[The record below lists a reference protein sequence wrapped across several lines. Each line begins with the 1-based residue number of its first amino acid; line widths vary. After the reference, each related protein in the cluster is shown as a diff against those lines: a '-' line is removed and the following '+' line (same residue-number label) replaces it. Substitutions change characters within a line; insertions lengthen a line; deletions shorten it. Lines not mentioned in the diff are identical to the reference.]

1 MADLNSNEIMDIERR
16 HGSGLWNVDIAIVR
30 GEGSTIWDSDGRSY
44 IDCMAGIAVASLG
57 YGHPR
62 LLQAISE
69 QAERLMVCTQ
79 NLGNDTRA
87 AFLEKLFAIVGPSL
101 SRAFLCNSGSEANE
115 GALKWARVATG
126 RSKFVATKRGFS
138 GRTLGVLGLTW
149 EKAYREPFG
158 PLGYEAEFV
167 PYNDIEALG
176 EAITEDVAAVVL
188 EPIQGEGGIHPADND
203 YLQEAQ
209 RLCREHGTLL
219 VADEIQC
226 GVGRSGSFLALEP
239 SGIQP
244 DIVTLA
250 KGLGGGFPIGAVLM
264 TDEVAKTMPVGG
276 HGGTFGGNPLAC
288 SAALA
293 VLNEIV
299 ESDLLDHV
307 RRVGQQLS
315 EGLRSI
321 NSDKIRTVRGRG
333 LMIGLQLKIKV
344 AEVISKLREHGV
356 FAMNAGSTVI
366 RFVPP
371 LTITEAE
378 VDQVIEAVTAVLSE

>member
-1 MADLNSNEIMDIERR
+1 MANLNSSEIIDIERR
-16 HGSGLWNVDIAIVR
+16 HGSGLWNADIAIVR
-30 GEGSTIWDSDGRSY
+30 GQGSTIWDADGRSY

-62 LLQAISE
+62 LLQAINE

-87 AFLEKLFAIVGPSL
+87 AFLEKLFEIVGPSL

-149 EKAYREPFG
+149 EKSYREPFS

-167 PYNDIEALG
+167 SYNDIEALG
-176 EAITEDVAAVVL
+176 KAITDDVAAVVL
-188 EPIQGEGGIHPADND
+188 EPIQGEGGIHPADIE
-203 YLQEAQ
+203 YLQEAE

-219 VADEIQC
+219 IADEIQC

-239 SGIQP
+239 SGIRP

-264 TDEVAKTMPVGG
+264 TDEVARAMPVGG

-288 SAALA
+288 AAALA
-293 VLNEIV
+293 VLDEIL
-299 ESDLLDHV
+299 ESDLLGHV
-307 RRVGQQLS
+307 RSVGKRLS

-321 NSDKIRTVRGRG
+321 KAKEIRSVRGRG
-333 LMIGLQLKIKV
+333 LMVGLELKIKV
-344 AEVISKLREHGV
+344 ADVISKLREHGV
-356 FAMNAGSTVI
+356 FTMNAGSTVI

-371 LTITEAE
+371 LTITEVE
-378 VDQVIEAVTAVLSE
+378 VDQVIEAVDAVISE

>member
-1 MADLNSNEIMDIERR
+1 
-16 HGSGLWNVDIAIVR
+16 
-30 GEGSTIWDSDGRSY
+30 
-44 IDCMAGIAVASLG
+44 
-57 YGHPR
+57 
-62 LLQAISE
+62 
-69 QAERLMVCTQ
+69 
-79 NLGNDTRA
+79 
-87 AFLEKLFAIVGPSL
+87 
-101 SRAFLCNSGSEANE
+101 
-115 GALKWARVATG
+115 
-126 RSKFVATKRGFS
+126 
-138 GRTLGVLGLTW
+138 
-149 EKAYREPFG
+149 
-158 PLGYEAEFV
+158 
-167 PYNDIEALG
+167 
-176 EAITEDVAAVVL
+176 
-188 EPIQGEGGIHPADND
+188 
-203 YLQEAQ
+203 
-209 RLCREHGTLL
+209 
-219 VADEIQC
+219 
-226 GVGRSGSFLALEP
+226 
-239 SGIQP
+239 
-244 DIVTLA
+244 
-250 KGLGGGFPIGAVLM
+250 PIGAVLM
-264 TDEVAKTMPVGG
+264 TAEVAKTMPVGG
-276 HGGTFGGNPLAC
+276 HSGTFGGNPLAC